1 MFFLFYFNSSSFF
14 FFPLYLLED
23 AFPSRHSY
31 SCSPS
36 DGARLPAQQCLIYS
50 PSGLCRRRADM
61 CFLLLVIPMENNTRT
76 AGALDTHLKTY
87 SEIIFLAYA
96 SWLR

>member
-1 MFFLFYFNSSSFF
+1 MRFLPDRTTLARPLTALGCLHSSASFT
-14 FFPLYLLED
+14 
-23 AFPSRHSY
+23 
-31 SCSPS
+31 
-36 DGARLPAQQCLIYS
+36 ARADFAV
-50 PSGLCRRRADM
+50 GRADM

-76 AGALDTHLKTY
+76 AGALDTHLKTH

>member
-1 MFFLFYFNSSSFF
+1 MRFLPDTATLAR
-14 FFPLYLLED
+14 PLTALGC
-23 AFPSRHSY
+23 A
-31 SCSPS
+31 
-36 DGARLPAQQCLIYS
+36 AQQCLIHS

-61 CFLLLVIPMENNTRT
+61 CFLLLVIPVENNTRT

-96 SWLR
+96 SWLT